1 MHENAKKILKNLG
14 SRRKALGLN
23 DLTTLFMAEAK
34 KLLASKGGSTAKAA
48 VAKQA
53 SSLARNHLRS
63 LVGQGLVKR
72 VGRGEYALT
81 GKKTPTRKKVAKKKV
96 AKKKVAKRKA
106 VKKVARKKVARKK
119 VARKKVTRKKKV
131 AKKKVAKKTAA
142 KKATAKAHLGVRKE
156 LTEIRKQ
163 LKQLTGRVDKLRAN
177 L

>member
-1 MHENAKKILKNLG
+1 MHENAKKILTKLG

-34 KLLASKGGSTAKAA
+34 KLLASKGGSTAQAA

-53 SSLARNHLRS
+53 SSLARNHLRT

-72 VGRGEYALT
+72 VGRGEYDLT
-81 GKKTPTRKKVAKKKV
+81 GKKTPARKKVAKKKV
-96 AKKKVAKRKA
+96 AKKKA
-106 VKKVARKKVARKK
+106 VKKVARKK

-131 AKKKVAKKTAA
+131 AKKTAAKKTAA
-142 KKATAKAHLGVRKE
+142 KKSTAKAHLGVRKE

-163 LKQLTGRVDKLRAN
+163 LKQLTGRIDKLRAN